1 MTQKKVKKGKKPK
14 KPTKK
19 KKIKSGMR
27 SRSIQESL
35 PRPKP
40 RQNQVL
46 KKITRQLSSDNVNF
60 KKYINDCRELLEK
73 YNEKEYDLWFFD
85 EMDKKPDGWTRE
97 CFKNDNS
104 DSCKKCREIL
114 NNESKIKRSSQL
126 ALKEQEQKKEAR
138 KLRKEKR
145 MKEEKEEYFIPPFQK
160 KPPKQNTLSPLRY
173 HIIDKQIRS
182 SAKTKKHRR
191 KKKNKK
197 KKTNKRKTKKR

>member
-1 MTQKKVKKGKKPK
+1 MTQKKVKKEKKKKIK

-40 RQNQVL
+40 RKNQVL

-60 KKYINDCRELLEK
+60 KKYINDCRELLET
-73 YNEKEYDLWFFD
+73 YNEKGYDLWFLD

-114 NNESKIKRSSQL
+114 SNESLTDYSRRL
-126 ALKEQEQKKEAR
+126 ALKKQQQGKEER
-138 KLRKEKR
+138 MQRR
-145 MKEEKEEYFIPPFQK
+145 MKEEKEEGYLTQK
-160 KPPKQNTLSPLRY
+160 KHPKQNTLSPLRY
-173 HIIDKQIRS
+173 HIIDKKIRS
-182 SAKTKKHRR
+182 NAKTKKHRR
-191 KKKNKK
+191 KNKKKNKN

>member
-60 KKYINDCRELLEK
+60 KKYINGIPWRIYE
-73 YNEKEYDLWFFD
+73 NQWST
-85 EMDKKPDGWTRE
+85 MDGTGWGPTPVSWGH
-97 CFKNDNS
+97 F
-104 DSCKKCREIL
+104 
-114 NNESKIKRSSQL
+114 
-126 ALKEQEQKKEAR
+126 
-138 KLRKEKR
+138 
-145 MKEEKEEYFIPPFQK
+145 
-160 KPPKQNTLSPLRY
+160 T
-173 HIIDKQIRS
+173 
-182 SAKTKKHRR
+182 
-191 KKKNKK
+191 
-197 KKTNKRKTKKR
+197 